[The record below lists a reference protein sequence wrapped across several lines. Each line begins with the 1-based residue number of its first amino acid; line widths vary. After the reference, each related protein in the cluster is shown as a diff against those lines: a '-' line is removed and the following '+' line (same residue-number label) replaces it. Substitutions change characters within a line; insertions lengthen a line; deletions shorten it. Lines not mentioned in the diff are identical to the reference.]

1 MTIGDSDTGAP
12 DTLNVGTKG
21 RAGTRSADPRRGGVL
36 KSQGLARIFLTE
48 REGGRRIL
56 RTDRHGGHRV
66 LLADRQGRD
75 RRPLLAAGD
84 LAEVVDVEILK
95 LLLAV
100 VLAHD
105 CSALVASMGS
115 ARGRR
120 GRRCLEHRRH
130 RTFPGTEAHQAN
142 TACPAAKYRLG
153 RHEALAPAP

>member
-1 MTIGDSDTGAP
+1 
-12 DTLNVGTKG
+12 
-21 RAGTRSADPRRGGVL
+21 
-36 KSQGLARIFLTE
+36 
-48 REGGRRIL
+48 
-56 RTDRHGGHRV
+56 
-66 LLADRQGRD
+66 D

-153 RHEALAPAP
+153 RHEALAPAPGRGGERDQSRDGCLAAAAKWLPKCSELKMRESMW